1 MKKAILV
8 AILGV
13 LILPTLASAKPRPD
27 KHYVPAAKTH
37 AFLKAIFGR

>member
-13 LILPTLASAKPRPD
+13 LIIPAVASAKPRPE

-37 AFLKAIFGR
+37 PVFKAIFGR